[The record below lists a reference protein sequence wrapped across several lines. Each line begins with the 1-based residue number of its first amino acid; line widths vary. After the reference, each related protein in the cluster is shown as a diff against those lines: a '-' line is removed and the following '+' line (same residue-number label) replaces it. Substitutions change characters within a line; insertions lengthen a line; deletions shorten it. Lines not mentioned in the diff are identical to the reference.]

1 MLCLVYHIFA
11 AVKRPLFGGAAC
23 GMMDKINEKRECAM
37 HPQFAQ
43 LTPNW
48 FYRAFVYTGS
58 IGEFRYRFFHEKGG
72 NTITASVYSRI
83 CFELAGDVV
92 SREFP
97 WDDDGVK
104 ALQQWL
110 QSAWE
115 HYEQTGAVPQAVEN
129 A

>member
-1 MLCLVYHIFA
+1 M
-11 AVKRPLFGGAAC
+11 KSPLFALPLC
-23 GMMDKINEKRECAM
+23 GMMEKINKKRECAM

-58 IGEFRYRFFHEKGG
+58 IGEFRYRYFHEKGG
-72 NTITASVYSRI
+72 DFIRASVYSRI

-97 WDDDGVK
+97 WDDEGVQ
-104 ALQQWL
+104 ALQQWM
-110 QSAWE
+110 QHAWE
-115 HYEQTGAVPQAVEN
+115 TYEQTGHVPTEEN